1 MGRGKQSESFTLEEV
16 ARYGIDDFSDQ
27 EIADLRARDRQ
38 LLGYREKLSEGGIS
52 NDALAEIQSS
62 LAFTSALADGGSSE
76 TIEELLELLATAHVL
91 NFAGVAGDS
100 LSFDRLARPR
110 MTLFGLIEP
119 ETSLICHEQKFST
132 EILHLRSSPMED
144 SALCGYE
151 LSVAQQRR
159 WPRGVFQANR
169 PTCAECFHLATIGA
183 VDSALYER
191 ATESEDYVA
200 LDLTESEEI
209 DAALAATLRRQLLN
223 DKATDASRLTEQAIQ
238 AICQIA
244 AARLNLLSP
253 SERMRLFHPREPGA
267 TTVSIKEALALA
279 ARSIGNCYGR
289 GNKVPWPTQEELA
302 ETLTL
307 VDVNKPENVAR
318 CELVAHLIARH
329 FPKAVSPF
337 YSTRDIYGLPQLG
350 YREISEV
357 WQRHYPELLKRS

>member
-209 DAALAATLRRQLLN
+209 DAALAATCADSCSMTRQPTPHGSLNRQSKQSVKSPPPDSTCCPRQSVCVSFTPVSQGQRQCRSKRHSHSLPARSATATAAATRCPGLRRKSWPKLL
-223 DKATDASRLTEQAIQ
+223 
-238 AICQIA
+238 
-244 AARLNLLSP
+244 
-253 SERMRLFHPREPGA
+253 
-267 TTVSIKEALALA
+267 
-279 ARSIGNCYGR
+279 
-289 GNKVPWPTQEELA
+289 PW
-302 ETLTL
+302 
-307 VDVNKPENVAR
+307 
-318 CELVAHLIARH
+318 
-329 FPKAVSPF
+329 
-337 YSTRDIYGLPQLG
+337 ST
-350 YREISEV
+350 
-357 WQRHYPELLKRS
+357 